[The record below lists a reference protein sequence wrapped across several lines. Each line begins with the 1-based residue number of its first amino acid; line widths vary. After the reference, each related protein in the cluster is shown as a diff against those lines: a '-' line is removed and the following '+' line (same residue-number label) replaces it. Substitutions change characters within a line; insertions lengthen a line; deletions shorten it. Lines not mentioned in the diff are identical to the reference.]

1 VSNNISELLSQV
13 FAYAVP
19 MEIQGTYQFVF
30 PDVTASSDPTAVWVK
45 VEGKDVEVREGP
57 AGQSDVEIRV
67 GLQDLRDLLH
77 GKQDVTK
84 LFTSGRIQV
93 RGTVSLAEDLPVV
106 IDFWRKGTPSEV
118 VALYPWMQKRRFP
131 SRRRASEELAA
142 KQPKFTEIERRSEL
156 SVDEFERDYL
166 ARGLPVVLTGYTTKK
181 WPLMRLS
188 REELKNVLGTAQG
201 VVVNEDY
208 IKDSASLKRGT
219 IAMTYAEF
227 IDRLDSNPLS
237 KSGVPLYMANSP
249 VPESLYP
256 FIEYPPYYPREV
268 YQVPKL
274 WLGAA
279 GTYSGLHR
287 DGTDNLYVQVWG
299 RKRFLLA
306 SPDQWRCFYTWST
319 DLKGGLEGCDVDP
332 ENPDL
337 KKFPLFAQAHI
348 VKVDLGPGDMLY
360 LPEGWFHHVRSLE
373 LSLSINFWPRVAR
386 GAAAWLSPAQ

>member
-19 MEIQGTYQFVF
+19 MEMQGTYQFVF
-30 PDVTASSDPTAVWVK
+30 SGATASNEPTGVRVK
-45 VEGKDVEVREGP
+45 VEGKDVEVREGSG
-57 AGQSDVEIRV
+57 GQSDVQIHV
-67 GLQDLRDLLH
+67 ALKDLQDLLH

-84 LFTSGRIQV
+84 LFTAGRIQV
-93 RGTVSLAEDLPVV
+93 RGAMSLAEQLPVL
-106 IDFWRKGTPSEV
+106 INFWRQGTPSEV
-118 VALYPWMQKRRFP
+118 VAVYPWMQKRRFP

-142 KQPKFTEIERRSEL
+142 KQPRLADIERRDEL
-156 SVDEFERDYL
+156 SVAEFERDYL
-166 ARGLPVVLTGYTTKK
+166 ARGIPVVLPGYTRN
-181 WPLMRLS
+181 WPLMQLS
-188 REELKNVLGTAQG
+188 RAELKNVLGAAQG

-208 IKDSASLKRGT
+208 ILDSASLKRGT
-219 IAMTYAEF
+219 VAMTYAEF

-237 KSGVPLYMANSP
+237 KDGVPLYMANSP

-256 FIEYPPYYPREV
+256 FIEYPPYYPRDV

-274 WLGAA
+274 WLGAG

-306 SPDQWRCFYTWST
+306 SPDQWKCFYTWST

-337 KKFPLFAQAHI
+337 KRFPLFAQAHI
-348 VKVDLGPGDMLY
+348 IGVDLGPGDMLY

-386 GAAAWLSPAQ
+386 GAAAWLSQVQ

>member
-1 VSNNISELLSQV
+1 
-13 FAYAVP
+13 
-19 MEIQGTYQFVF
+19 
-30 PDVTASSDPTAVWVK
+30 
-45 VEGKDVEVREGP
+45 
-57 AGQSDVEIRV
+57 VEIHV
-67 GLQDLRDLLH
+67 ALKDLEDLLH
-77 GKQDVTK
+77 GKQDVTR
-84 LFTSGRIQV
+84 LFTAGKIQV
-93 RGTVSLAEDLPVV
+93 RGAMSLAEQLPVL
-106 IDFWRKGTPSEV
+106 INFWRQGTPSDV
-118 VALYPWMQKRRFP
+118 VAVYPWMQKRRFP

-142 KQPKFTEIERRSEL
+142 KQPRLADIERRDEL
-156 SVDEFERDYL
+156 SVAEFERDYL
-166 ARGLPVVLTGYTTKK
+166 ARGIPVVLPSYTKR
-181 WPLMRLS
+181 WPLMHMS
-188 REELKNVLGTAQG
+188 REELKSVLGNAQG

-208 IKDSASLKRGT
+208 IRDSASLKRGSV
-219 IAMTYAEF
+219 AMTYADF
-227 IDRLDSNPLS
+227 IDRLDTNPLS
-237 KSGVPLYMANSP
+237 KDGVPLYMANSP

-274 WLGAA
+274 WLGAG

-306 SPDQWRCFYTWST
+306 SPDQWKCFYTWST

-337 KKFPLFAQAHI
+337 QRFPLFAQAHI
-348 VKVDLGPGDMLY
+348 IKVDLGPGDMLY

-386 GAAAWLSPAQ
+386 GAAAWLSQAQ